1 MVSANQ
7 ASAPT
12 HPARQGFVP
21 GVVRALGKLLLWLLV
36 ALIFSMVL
44 EWVGMVF
51 WWPEE
56 GAEHS
61 RNMLLAEIGY
71 LNADF
76 RESLISHQPAAF
88 GRRIADV
95 FYHYGF
101 ELTGIAAII
110 QVLSA
115 PDQSQDGWLLRQSRA
130 LYQPLTDYI
139 IATVTITQVF
149 ALRLAVLALASPLF
163 ALAAIVG
170 LADGLVE
177 RDRRRFGGAREKGLV
192 YHHAKRFVLPTL
204 IGAWVVYLSLP
215 ISVHPNVVIQPFAV
229 LFALALGMS
238 AGTFKKTL

>member
-1 MVSANQ
+1 MVRAQQ
-7 ASAPT
+7 ASAPA
-12 HPARQGFVP
+12 HPAGQRGFVL
-21 GVVRALGKLLLWLLV
+21 GTLSALGKLLIGLLV
-36 ALIFSMVL
+36 ALIFSLVL
-44 EWVGMVF
+44 EWLGMVF

-61 RNMLLAEIGY
+61 RNMLVAEIGY

-76 RESLISHQPAAF
+76 RQSLVSHHPAAF
-88 GRRIADV
+88 GRQIADA

-101 ELTGIAAII
+101 ELTGLAASI

-115 PDQSQDGWLLRQSRA
+115 PSQPHDGWLLRQARA
-130 LYQPLTDYI
+130 LYQPLADYI

-149 ALRLAVLALASPLF
+149 ALRVLALASPLF
-163 ALAAIVG
+163 GLAAIVG
-170 LADGLVE
+170 LTDGLVE

-215 ISVHPNVVIQPFAV
+215 VSVHPNVVILPFAV
-229 LFALALGMS
+229 MFALALGVS